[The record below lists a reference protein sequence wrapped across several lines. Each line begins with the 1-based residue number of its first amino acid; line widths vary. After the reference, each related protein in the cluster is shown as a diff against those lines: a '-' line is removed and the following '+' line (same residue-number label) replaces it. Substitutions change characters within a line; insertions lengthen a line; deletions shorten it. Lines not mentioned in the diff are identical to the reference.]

1 MRLYPLSD
9 FNSFD
14 SEISINVK
22 YSYLFI
28 ECLLC
33 MKDGIWP
40 YFISTTSN
48 TSTNASNMLI
58 PIPVPILITNILIL
72 ILALMLIL
80 IVILIMFIISSK
92 H

>member
-9 FNSFD
+9 FNSLD

-33 MKDGIWP
+33 MKDGIWS

-48 TSTNASNMLI
+48 ASTNASNMLI
-58 PIPVPILITNILIL
+58 PIPVLILTL